1 MPWRRHTM
9 SALERVKK
17 VIVEVL
23 GIKEAEIFP
32 ETSFTDN
39 LGADSLDYVVLLQ
52 ALEVEFNIQIPDSD
66 TEKLQ
71 TVEDAVKY
79 IESKTLSIK

>member
-1 MPWRRHTM
+1 M